1 MVHETACRS
10 IRITICLLLV
20 CTTLGSAQSGT
31 HTQQNPRGVTVVPA
45 APTASPTER
54 RVADAMIKA
63 LFPMKKDK
71 EAAALLPLWC
81 LWLACAGCVAG
92 LCGWRWGSGQLLQP
106 PEDLGSGG

>member
-31 HTQQNPRGVTVVPA
+31 HTQQNPRCVTVVPA

-54 RVADAMIKA
+54 RVADAMSKA
-63 LFPMKKDK
+63 GAKTLDLVSD
-71 EAAALLPLWC
+71 ELLVILMTYK
-81 LWLACAGCVAG
+81 
-92 LCGWRWGSGQLLQP
+92 S
-106 PEDLGSGG
+106 